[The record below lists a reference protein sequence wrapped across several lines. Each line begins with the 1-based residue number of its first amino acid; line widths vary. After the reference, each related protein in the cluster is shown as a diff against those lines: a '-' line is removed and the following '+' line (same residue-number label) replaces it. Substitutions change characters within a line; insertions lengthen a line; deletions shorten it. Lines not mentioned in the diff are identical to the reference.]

1 MPDLP
6 SELWTQVFDLAA
18 DEDVIFQHGLP
29 TTMAESAW
37 FKDFFGEWALRS
49 PQDALGLVQTRSYA
63 TKKAIVRT
71 CKKWRDLGSEF
82 LFRCLYFNN
91 PARLL
96 TLCAILDSSAA
107 TTTATASLGWWTRR
121 IHLTRF
127 YANTTRG
134 TTPETLQDAL
144 ISIIRHCPNLEIFII
159 DWPLTVSTFG
169 PIADALATFAS
180 KSLRTLHVNVP
191 TSALPKVIWAL
202 DSLPRIFAAHV
213 ELEPCTA
220 LEELET
226 SDDTHLGAA
235 GDITLRFPHLQQLSV
250 QGQIQ
255 EFVEQAT
262 GWTLPA
268 LRHVSLNCGTRRVDL
283 PDTLAFLAVH
293 GAPLLFLDLY
303 SIPAMPL
310 QRILAA
316 CPALKTLAF
325 NADWRVVRADDDD
338 DDEPPLAH
346 ERLSSLGLH
355 GLAYAFGV
363 GFAAAHAHGDPLP
376 ALLVTSANDRTLAA
390 LCVRES
396 FPALRRVRVL
406 SRSLLGE
413 LDRANGPTEEGGG
426 MARWERWWEACN
438 RAGVRLEDCT
448 GALLGEL
455 PQDPP
460 ESESEE
466 DEDEEDEDEDEDDEQ
481 EPGGWRIAVP
491 PMDSEGG
498 THLSELRRLLDECRA
513 MEAGRDDDYMF
524 DNPDARAMF
533 PDIPTIVVSEDESA

>member
-6 SELWTQVFDLAA
+6 FELWTQVFDLAA
-18 DEDVIFQHGLP
+18 DVVLGKFADEDVIFQHGLP
-29 TTMAESAW
+29 MTMAESAW

-71 CKKWRDLGSEF
+71 CKRWRDIGSEF

-96 TLCAILDSSAA
+96 TLCA
-107 TTTATASLGWWTRR
+107 
-121 IHLTRF
+121 HP
-127 YANTTRG
+127 Y
-134 TTPETLQDAL
+134 
-144 ISIIRHCPNLEIFII
+144 CPNLEIFII

-169 PIADALATFAS
+169 PIADALATFTS

-202 DSLPRIFAAHV
+202 DSLPRIFAAHI
-213 ELEPCTA
+213 ELELCTA
-220 LEELET
+220 AEELAN
-226 SDDTHLGAA
+226 SDHTHLGAA
-235 GDITLRFPHLQQLSV
+235 GDISLRLPHLQQLSL

-283 PDTLAFLAVH
+283 PDTLAFLAMH

-303 SIPAMPL
+303 STPAMPL

-316 CPALKTLAF
+316 CPALTTLAF
-325 NADWRVVRADDDD
+325 NADWRLVRADDDDD

-346 ERLSSLGLH
+346 ERLSSVGLH

-376 ALLVTSANDRTLAA
+376 ALLVTSANDCALAA

-413 LDRANGPTEEGGG
+413 LDRANGPAEEGGG

-466 DEDEEDEDEDEDDEQ
+466 EDEDEEDNGDYEQ
-481 EPGGWRIAVP
+481 ETGEWRIAVP

-498 THLSELRRLLDECRA
+498 THINELRRLLDECRA

-524 DNPDARAMF
+524 ANPDAKHLHR
-533 PDIPTIVVSEDESA
+533 DEVSLQGLNALREIGLDFDFDSLDRSDAWDAIEDGSVTRSGAEFDV